1 MFWIVDVFF
10 LFVAATVVS
19 LWYCRGS
26 YLLILLQ
33 VGVFCNSVM
42 WLEMALT
49 PQCCIAILDVL
60 RNMSSRLE
68 MVMYLLS
75 VVAANSGC
83 GCYRVGGARGAQT
96 R

>member
-1 MFWIVDVFF
+1 MVLSWFIHANIATGWCV
-10 LFVAATVVS
+10 LQQGYVARNGLDPS
-19 LWYCRGS
+19 MLYC
-26 YLLILLQ
+26 Y
-33 VGVFCNSVM
+33 
-42 WLEMALT
+42 
-49 PQCCIAILDVL
+49 LDVL
-60 RNMSSRLE
+60 RNKFSRLE